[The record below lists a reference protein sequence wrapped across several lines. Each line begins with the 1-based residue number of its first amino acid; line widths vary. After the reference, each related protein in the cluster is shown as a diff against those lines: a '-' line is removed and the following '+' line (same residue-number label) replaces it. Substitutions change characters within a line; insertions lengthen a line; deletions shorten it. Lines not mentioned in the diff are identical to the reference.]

1 VLVIGER
8 RMQPANFRA
17 EFRET
22 LQELTDL
29 AGDAPTTD
37 SVLWTVEYLTR
48 GPIWYHFNGYCRN
61 GMQVSSGRAFHTSDG
76 SVANDEGIMMTF
88 RLLDFQ
94 YNRFIGAYA
103 GDRRLSTQIAS
114 ELLKGF
120 ERVPEI
126 VTVTIDRERGA
137 SVSGS
142 STPTTTTNFVYV
154 GFERLEDVDDVG
166 SGQLA
171 ASRSFLSPYWCRG
184 RISIVGPVNEFWRPK
199 PLNADGAI

>member
-1 VLVIGER
+1 
-8 RMQPANFRA
+8 MQPANFRA
-17 EFRET
+17 EFREV

-29 AGDAPTTD
+29 SGDAPVTD
-37 SVLWTVEYLTR
+37 RVLWTVEYLTR
-48 GPIWYHFNGYCRN
+48 GPIWYHFNGYCRD

-88 RLLDFQ
+88 RLFDFQ
-94 YNRFIGAYA
+94 YNGFIGAYA

-126 VTVTIDRERGA
+126 VTVTIDRERGP
-137 SVSGS
+137 SESGS
-142 STPTTTTNFVYV
+142 TTSTTNFVYV

-166 SGQLA
+166 SGKQLA
-171 ASRSFLSPYWCRG
+171 ASPSFLSRYWCRD
-184 RISIVGPVNEFWRPK
+184 RISIVGPVDEYWRPK